1 MSHTMITINN
11 FTKGFGRDNLYE
23 DLNVVI
29 HLKKRITLVGKNGSG
44 KTTFLKCLVG
54 QEDFEGRIINNGL
67 KISMMEQENNFNALD
82 KTLHEHLADKTAEL
96 EAKKV
101 ELENEF
107 GNPAIYEDEDKFN
120 ALMDRFNLL
129 LTDSSFK
136 IEESKLIDILENLGM
151 DKTVLDQKISELSGG
166 QKIKLRLA
174 ECLAKPADMYL
185 LDEPTNH
192 LDLNSSEWLASYILE
207 NVPSLIVISH
217 DRYFLNQI
225 IDEVWKIEGKGI
237 RTYVGDYN
245 NFEKEEI
252 THLELLGRK
261 FKDATREKE
270 RLLESAKKNR
280 IWAAAAGSKNL
291 RIVAERMERDAA
303 RIEIGINPKDL
314 LVEIIIKFA
323 NIKLHKCQVFE
334 FSDLSKSFGDKTLF
348 DKSNLEIDNGERVAI
363 IGKNGAGK
371 TTLLKMIMELESIT
385 KGSINKR
392 SKLSIGYFD
401 QELEDIDPNKT
412 VMEYLTD
419 ISGKDIGKII
429 ASLRKFGFER
439 SFQDQKIKSLS
450 GGEKGRL
457 NLLRITLEDNEI
469 LLLDEPTN
477 NLDLNLKDSL
487 QKAIND
493 FPGTVIIVSHDRY
506 FMNKVATRVLDISD
520 QKISSY
526 DGNYTDYLENK
537 QE

>member
-1 MSHTMITINN
+1 MITINN

-101 ELENEF
+101 ELENEL

-225 IDEVWKIEGKGI
+225 IDEVWKIEGKDI
-237 RTYVGDYN
+237 RIYAGNYK
-245 NFEKEEI
+245 NFEEEEI

-261 FKDATREKE
+261 FKDATRRKE
-270 RLLESAKKNR
+270 NLLESAKKNR
-280 IWAAAAGSKNL
+280 QWAAAAGSKNL
-291 RIVAERMERDAA
+291 RIVAERMERDAE

-334 FSDLSKSFGDKTLF
+334 FFDLAKSFGNKILF
-348 DKSNLEIDNGERVAI
+348 EKCEIEIDNGEKVAI

-371 TTLLKMIMELESIT
+371 TTLLKMIMGLTSIT
-385 KGSINKR
+385 NGSIKKR

-401 QELEDIDPNKT
+401 QELKDIDPNKT

-419 ISGKDIGKII
+419 ICRKDEGKII
-429 ASLRKFGFER
+429 SALRKFGFEK
-439 SFQDQKIKSLS
+439 SFQNQKIQSLS

-457 NLLRITLEDNEI
+457 NLLRITLDENEI

-526 DGNYTDYLENK
+526 DGNYSFYLENK

>member
-1 MSHTMITINN
+1 
-11 FTKGFGRDNLYE
+11 
-23 DLNVVI
+23 
-29 HLKKRITLVGKNGSG
+29 
-44 KTTFLKCLVG
+44 
-54 QEDFEGRIINNGL
+54 
-67 KISMMEQENNFNALD
+67 
-82 KTLHEHLADKTAEL
+82 
-96 EAKKV
+96 
-101 ELENEF
+101 
-107 GNPAIYEDEDKFN
+107 
-120 ALMDRFNLL
+120 
-129 LTDSSFK
+129 
-136 IEESKLIDILENLGM
+136 
-151 DKTVLDQKISELSGG
+151 
-166 QKIKLRLA
+166 
-174 ECLAKPADMYL
+174 
-185 LDEPTNH
+185 
-192 LDLNSSEWLASYILE
+192 
-207 NVPSLIVISH
+207 
-217 DRYFLNQI
+217 
-225 IDEVWKIEGKGI
+225 
-237 RTYVGDYN
+237 
-245 NFEKEEI
+245 
-252 THLELLGRK
+252 
-261 FKDATREKE
+261 
-270 RLLESAKKNR
+270 
-280 IWAAAAGSKNL
+280 
-291 RIVAERMERDAA
+291 MERDAA

>member
-1 MSHTMITINN
+1 
-11 FTKGFGRDNLYE
+11 
-23 DLNVVI
+23 
-29 HLKKRITLVGKNGSG
+29 
-44 KTTFLKCLVG
+44 
-54 QEDFEGRIINNGL
+54 
-67 KISMMEQENNFNALD
+67 
-82 KTLHEHLADKTAEL
+82 
-96 EAKKV
+96 
-101 ELENEF
+101 
-107 GNPAIYEDEDKFN
+107 
-120 ALMDRFNLL
+120 
-129 LTDSSFK
+129 
-136 IEESKLIDILENLGM
+136 
-151 DKTVLDQKISELSGG
+151 
-166 QKIKLRLA
+166 
-174 ECLAKPADMYL
+174 
-185 LDEPTNH
+185 
-192 LDLNSSEWLASYILE
+192 
-207 NVPSLIVISH
+207 VISH

-225 IDEVWKIEGKGI
+225 IDEVWKIEGKDI
-237 RTYVGDYN
+237 RIYAGNYK
-245 NFEKEEI
+245 NFEEEEI

-261 FKDATREKE
+261 FKDATRRKE
-270 RLLESAKKNR
+270 NLLESAKKNR
-280 IWAAAAGSKNL
+280 QWAAAAGSKNL
-291 RIVAERMERDAA
+291 RIVAERMERDAE

-334 FSDLSKSFGDKTLF
+334 FFDLAKSFGNKILF
-348 DKSNLEIDNGERVAI
+348 EKCEIEIDNGEKVAI

-371 TTLLKMIMELESIT
+371 TTLLKMIMGLTSIT
-385 KGSINKR
+385 NGSIKKR

-401 QELEDIDPNKT
+401 QELKDIDPNKT

-419 ISGKDIGKII
+419 ICRKDEGKII
-429 ASLRKFGFER
+429 SALRKFGFEK
-439 SFQDQKIKSLS
+439 SFQNQKIQSLS

-457 NLLRITLEDNEI
+457 NLLRITLDENEI

-526 DGNYTDYLENK
+526 DGNYSFYLENK